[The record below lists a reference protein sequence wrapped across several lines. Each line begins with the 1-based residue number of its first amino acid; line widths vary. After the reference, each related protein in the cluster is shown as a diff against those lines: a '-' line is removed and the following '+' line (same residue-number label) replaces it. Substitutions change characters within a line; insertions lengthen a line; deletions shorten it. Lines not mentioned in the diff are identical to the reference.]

1 VNQVDPMMFQ
11 LTDGLEIN
19 QITAPLLY
27 YDFNERKEAI
37 RIVRVAERTKPHVA
51 NLKDDYNLFRMMA
64 LEQKKQKAIETWTK
78 TKISTA
84 YIRIDDSFK
93 NCQFENQWVPKAP

>member
-1 VNQVDPMMFQ
+1 
-11 LTDGLEIN
+11 
-19 QITAPLLY
+19 
-27 YDFNERKEAI
+27 
-37 RIVRVAERTKPHVA
+37 
-51 NLKDDYNLFRMMA
+51 MMA